1 MKNNPQ
7 CLLWLIKVFVINTA
21 IQLLINVKYIILWF
35 KDFLGFDFFRKSMLV
50 WFSFD
55 TDIHNMKW
63 GEKKLTVRDYILWI
77 NFKSKKNNKH
87 LCTYDSQL
95 NILHYWTV
103 LSSLF
108 IIITHKKFFITL
120 IEKRSLQGLVRYM
133 YFPRIV
139 VLN

>member
-7 CLLWLIKVFVINTA
+7 CLLWLTKVFVINTA

-35 KDFLGFDFFRKSMLV
+35 KAFLGFDFFRKFMLV
-50 WFSFD
+50 WFFFD
-55 TDIHNMKW
+55 TDIHHLKS
-63 GEKKLTVRDYILWI
+63 GEKTYSGWLYTLNKLQIKEKQQTLMYIWQSVKYLALL
-77 NFKSKKNNKH
+77 NSAQFLVHNNHTQK
-87 LCTYDSQL
+87 
-95 NILHYWTV
+95 I
-103 LSSLF
+103 
-108 IIITHKKFFITL
+108 FITL